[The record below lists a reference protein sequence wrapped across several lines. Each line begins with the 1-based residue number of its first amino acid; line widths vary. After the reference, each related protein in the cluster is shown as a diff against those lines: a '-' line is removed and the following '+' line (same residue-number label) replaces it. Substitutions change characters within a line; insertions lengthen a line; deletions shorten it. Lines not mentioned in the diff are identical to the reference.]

1 MGFRKN
7 FLCSIICLWFVLT
20 STDLLSL
27 FDHQCPTGCMLLEET
42 TRRQQW
48 KIVYLTIKRGWDF
61 CPSLFFLFISSIQRQ
76 KLLNS
81 LHRMDVCFGYFQQG
95 AQDDLR
101 SGDRMVVHW
110 C

>member
-1 MGFRKN
+1 MPQPASIAKKAINQRLISLRHLATRNSILNSSVHLHHRVRILAPVVQVHLHQKKN
-7 FLCSIICLWFVLT
+7 
-20 STDLLSL
+20 
-27 FDHQCPTGCMLLEET
+27 
-42 TRRQQW
+42 
-48 KIVYLTIKRGWDF
+48 KIGKSQSY
-61 CPSLFFLFISSIQRQ
+61 FLFISSIQRR

-81 LHRMDVCFGYFQQG
+81 QHRMDVYFDYFQQG